1 MNYQHKHKHQIS
13 PFATRCPGKKDLVK
27 QYMVKYCCLV
37 RGGERYV
44 PVTWSGYQLA
54 GLLLPAGD
62 SCDVLVIISL
72 PFSRIIIAGH
82 LAA

>member
-1 MNYQHKHKHQIS
+1 MS
-13 PFATRCPGKKDLVK
+13 R
-27 QYMVKYCCLV
+27 
-37 RGGERYV
+37 

-72 PFSRIIIAGH
+72 PLSRIIIAGH

>member
-1 MNYQHKHKHQIS
+1 MNYQLKQKHQIS
-13 PFATRCPGKKDLVK
+13 PLEIGLAK
-27 QYMVKYCCLV
+27 QYLVKYCCLV
-37 RGGERYV
+37 SGGERYV

>member
-13 PFATRCPGKKDLVK
+13 PLVVLAKKDLAK
-27 QYMVKYCCLV
+27 QYLVKYCCLV
-37 RGGERYV
+37 SGGERYV